1 MLGVMLQKLWH
12 KKWMVVCL
20 LLGIVLLVATV
31 VSFPMYRKAAYDRM
45 LADEFTEYLETE
57 GDWPARNQFRVI
69 SKRDA
74 GGRTIARMEEFMSNL
89 AEELGVKEKENI
101 RCYLLARAAAE
112 FPYERTG
119 IEETEVRLAFLS
131 GMQEHIKIAA
141 GENLS
146 ESGMTEDG
154 YVEALVSE
162 TALVSLNV
170 MVGDT
175 FCLDAVKDAAGNPI
189 KVRITGVFQKTDAS
203 DFYWQVTKQE
213 LQNACLIRKKFSMK
227 ISAENRRLNIRLP
240 VITIIV

>member
-131 GMQEHIKIAA
+131 GMEEHIKIAA

-154 YVEALVSE
+154 YVEALVS
-162 TALVSLNV
+162 LSL
-170 MVGDT
+170 
-175 FCLDAVKDAAGNPI
+175 I
-189 KVRITGVFQKTDAS
+189 HI
-203 DFYWQVTKQE
+203 
-213 LQNACLIRKKFSMK
+213 
-227 ISAENRRLNIRLP
+227 
-240 VITIIV
+240 

>member
-1 MLGVMLQKLWH
+1 
-12 KKWMVVCL
+12 MVVCL

-112 FPYERTG
+112 FPYERT
-119 IEETEVRLAFLS
+119 E
-131 GMQEHIKIAA
+131 
-141 GENLS
+141 
-146 ESGMTEDG
+146 
-154 YVEALVSE
+154 
-162 TALVSLNV
+162 
-170 MVGDT
+170 
-175 FCLDAVKDAAGNPI
+175 
-189 KVRITGVFQKTDAS
+189 
-203 DFYWQVTKQE
+203 
-213 LQNACLIRKKFSMK
+213 
-227 ISAENRRLNIRLP
+227 
-240 VITIIV
+240 